1 MDDPSKGLPPSL
13 ALVWGLRER
22 PRRGPKPG
30 LTLDGIVAAAMD
42 LADAEGLEAVSMS
55 RVAEKVGCA
64 TMALYRY
71 VTGKDELL
79 MLMVETAA
87 QPMRAPEPAPD
98 WRAGMELFARHQR
111 ALFHRH
117 PWVTQL
123 PLSGPPI
130 TPNQIAMMEIGLSAM
145 AGSGLDEFEKI
156 QVLGMIALYVRNEA
170 KLEYDMKRAY
180 EAALASAEGDSLQ
193 VGPSAYGQTG
203 PATYGDILRRLV
215 DPAKFPALTAVI
227 ESGAFDDSHSY
238 TDEDFEFGLQRILDG
253 IAAHLAAKSR
263 APQPPRRS

>member
-1 MDDPSKGLPPSL
+1 MDDPSKGLPPGL

-22 PRRGPKPG
+22 SRRGPKPG
-30 LTLDGIVAAAMD
+30 LTLDGIVAAAIE

-87 QPMRAPEPAPD
+87 LPMPAPEPAPG
-98 WRAGMELFARHQR
+98 WRAGMEAFARHQR

-130 TPNQIAMMEIGLSAM
+130 TPNQIAMMEVGLSAM

-180 EAALASAEGDSLQ
+180 EAAVASAEGDTLQ

-215 DPAKFPALTAVI
+215 DPAKYPALTAVI
-227 ESGAFDDSHSY
+227 ESGAFDDSHTY

-253 IAAHLAAKSR
+253 IAAHLTAKSR
-263 APQPPRRS
+263 RS

>member
-1 MDDPSKGLPPSL
+1 M
-13 ALVWGLRER
+13 
-22 PRRGPKPG
+22 
-30 LTLDGIVAAAMD
+30 
-42 LADAEGLEAVSMS
+42 
-55 RVAEKVGCA
+55 
-64 TMALYRY
+64 
-71 VTGKDELL
+71 
-79 MLMVETAA
+79 
-87 QPMRAPEPAPD
+87 
-98 WRAGMELFARHQR
+98 
-111 ALFHRH
+111 
-117 PWVTQL
+117 
-123 PLSGPPI
+123 PLGVCPL
-130 TPNQIAMMEIGLSAM
+130 GLSAM

-227 ESGAFDDSHSY
+227 ESGAFDDSHNY

-263 APQPPRRS
+263 ADHEP